1 MNFDD
6 IKSAWGKAPES
17 NITVPKTI
25 EDLKKAELPVDKI
38 KQNMRYEFV
47 VQSLA
52 VILIAFVPQI
62 YKLQPVL
69 LVPFNV
75 VYMLFAITCIYFF
88 ARFYAFY
95 KRIGNASL
103 TTKDALYEVNYDI
116 RLHIELYKMFSYMLF
131 PFVLMMVG
139 IILANTK
146 YDKIVQLLQSG
157 ITYNMFYL
165 YFGLV
170 VIAIYALLHFATV
183 YWLRTYYSKYANEI
197 ARILSDLKEE

>member
-17 NITVPKTI
+17 SITVPKTI
-25 EDLKKAELPVDKI
+25 DELKKAALPVDKI
-38 KQNMRYEFV
+38 KQNMRHEFI
-47 VQSLA
+47 VQALA

-62 YKLQPVL
+62 YQLKPAL
-69 LVPFNV
+69 LLPFNV

-88 ARFYAFY
+88 VRFYTFY
-95 KRIGNASL
+95 KRMGSSAL
-103 TTKDALYEVNYDI
+103 TTKDALYEVTYDI

-146 YDKIVQLLQSG
+146 YDKIAQLLQSG
-157 ITYNMFYL
+157 IAHHMFYL
-165 YFGLV
+165 YFGLIV
-170 VIAIYALLHFATV
+170 MAIYALLHFSTV
-183 YWLRTYYSKYANEI
+183 YWLKTYYSKYAKEI
-197 ARILSDLKEE
+197 ERILSALKEE